1 MLKADNIR
9 VKFNGLEVLKGIT
22 FEVDKG
28 QIALVVGPNGSGKST
43 LFKAVMGAVK
53 YSGNVTLDGMSLD
66 DMPPYWRFRLGIV
79 LAPEKM
85 RVAEDLTVKENIEIS
100 GNFEDAVKIFP
111 ELEQIGRRKAR
122 VLSGGERQ
130 MVVFSRAILSEP
142 SYLLLDEPF
151 QGLSDENAERIIY
164 AIEKQKKTSGITLI
178 SHDRIEDVLEISDK
192 LLLMLSGKVRKIIE
206 IDSPD
211 NAIKKLE
218 KYMIL

>member
-151 QGLSDENAERIIY
+151 QGLSDENAERIIS